1 MCVCLWR
8 NVLWRSGDFDDRR
21 RRSFITQPQFLFDME
36 KIKESSAGWCVPVI
50 FVCSCL
56 LYIHMQVNTNQYS
69 CWLILVCH
77 FILIL
82 FFLAR
87 LSAAVYGFFGC
98 CYRLQCL
105 TFAAKIYVFFIWFF
119 REAFDQ
125 FPTGR
130 SRKLSV
136 SLVNWSIRIPKSFS
150 GKVLCYHLAPMKIRG
165 WSNQTANC
173 TGASGVCNCFIIVRA
188 TFNRKAVPLK
198 SFHLMPNA
206 ISS

>member
-8 NVLWRSGDFDDRR
+8 NVLWRSGDFDDR

-105 TFAAKIYVFFIWFF
+105 TFAAKICFFYLVL
-119 REAFDQ
+119 Q
-125 FPTGR
+125 R
-130 SRKLSV
+130 SVRPVSNGTQSKTISFTRKLIYSNTEIV
-136 SLVNWSIRIPKSFS
+136 FWESFMLS
-150 GKVLCYHLAPMKIRG
+150 FGTNENKRLIESDSQLHRCVWRLQLFYY
-165 WSNQTANC
+165 C
-173 TGASGVCNCFIIVRA
+173 TCDV
-188 TFNRKAVPLK
+188 
-198 SFHLMPNA
+198 
-206 ISS
+206 

>member
-1 MCVCLWR
+1 MCPCYFCL
-8 NVLWRSGDFDDRR
+8 
-21 RRSFITQPQFLFDME
+21 FLSV
-36 KIKESSAGWCVPVI
+36 IYTYAGEYKSVFMLI
-50 FVCSCL
+50 DSCL
-56 LYIHMQVNTNQYS
+56 SFYFNS
-69 CWLILVCH
+69 
-77 FILIL
+77 